1 MTIVHRQTKSSTIA
15 KLIVAFG
22 LFAIL
27 PACSDLE
34 MPSLVSLN
42 QVNVSGFKA
51 GNFNQGLGQD
61 IAEFALAQAPGSTGY
76 CYHYVAKA
84 IHAHLPAFLSG
95 MHAYLAADQL
105 AASPYFKEVYVSPES
120 LGSLPAGAVVV
131 WSKGSSESGHISIAD
146 GRGREISDHIDV
158 QMTRHYGGAN
168 ARVFLPIE

>member
-1 MTIVHRQTKSSTIA
+1 MSTVHSLNKPSSFA
-15 KLIVAFG
+15 KLTLCLG

-34 MPSLVSLN
+34 MPAVMTMN
-42 QVNVSGFKA
+42 QINVSGFKA
-51 GNFNQGLGQD
+51 GNFNQTLGQE
-61 IAEFALAQAPGSTGY
+61 IADFALAQAPGSTGY

-84 IHAHLPAFLSG
+84 IHAHLPTFLSG

-105 AASPYFKEVYVSPES
+105 ATSPYFKEVYVSPES

-146 GRGREISDHIDV
+146 GRGREISDHIDL
-158 QMTRHYGGAN
+158 QMTHHYGGAD
-168 ARVFLPIE
+168 ARVFLPLQ